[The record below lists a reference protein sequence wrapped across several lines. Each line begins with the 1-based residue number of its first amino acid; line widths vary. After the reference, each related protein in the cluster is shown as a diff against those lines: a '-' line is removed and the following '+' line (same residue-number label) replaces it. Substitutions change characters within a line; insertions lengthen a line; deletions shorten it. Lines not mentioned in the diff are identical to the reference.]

1 MTKADP
7 VQLAASIGQILDQ
20 LNIRYVIGGSV
31 ASGLLG
37 EPRSTFDVDL
47 MAKLSEPQAR
57 ALVNALGPDY
67 YVDEETVL
75 DAVKRRSAFNVIHI
89 PLAMKVDI
97 FVAEDAPF
105 AERQLD
111 RSTLL
116 EVVPGVR
123 VRLYSPED
131 LIVRKLM
138 WFRAGSGIS
147 ERQWRD
153 VTGLIKARA
162 TLDLAY
168 LRDAAEEQGLSD
180 LLADALSQAGMD
192 VG

>member
-7 VQLAASIGQILDQ
+7 VQLAATMGQILDR

-47 MAKLSEPQAR
+47 MARLSEPQAR
-57 ALVNALGPDY
+57 ALVKALGADF
-67 YVDEETVL
+67 YVDEETVI

-89 PLAMKVDI
+89 PLAMKIDI

-105 AERQLD
+105 AERQLA
-111 RSTLL
+111 RSIQL
-116 EVVPGVR
+116 EVAPGVT

-153 VTGLIKARA
+153 VTGLIKVRP
-162 TLDLAY
+162 TLELAY

-180 LLADALSQAGMD
+180 LLAEALSQAGLD

>member
-7 VQLAASIGQILDQ
+7 VQLAATMGQILDR
-20 LNIRYVIGGSV
+20 LGIRYVLGGSV

-47 MAKLSEPQAR
+47 MASLSESQAR
-57 ALVNALGPDY
+57 ALVKALGADY
-67 YVDEETVL
+67 YVDEETVI

-89 PLAMKVDI
+89 PLAMKIDI

-111 RSTLL
+111 RSIQL
-116 EVVPGVR
+116 EVAPGVT

-138 WFRAGSGIS
+138 WFRAGNGIS

-153 VTGLIKARA
+153 VTGLIKVRP

-180 LLADALSQAGMD
+180 LLAEALSQAGMD
-192 VG
+192 AG

>member
-1 MTKADP
+1 VTKADP
-7 VQLAASIGQILDQ
+7 VLLAAAIGQVFDS
-20 LNIRYVIGGSV
+20 LNIRYVLGGSV

-47 MAKLSEPQAR
+47 MARLSESQAR
-57 ALVNALGPDY
+57 ELVGALGEDY

-75 DAVKRRSAFNVIHI
+75 DAVRRRAAFNIINI
-89 PLAMKVDI
+89 PLAMKIDI
-97 FVAEDAPF
+97 FVAEDAAF
-105 AERQLD
+105 ANRQLD
-111 RSTLL
+111 RSTQL
-116 EVVPGVR
+116 EVSPGIS

-138 WFRAGSGIS
+138 WFRLGSGTS

-168 LRDAAEEQGLSD
+168 LRDAAEEQGLSG
-180 LLADALSQAGMD
+180 LLAEALSQAGID
-192 VG
+192 SV